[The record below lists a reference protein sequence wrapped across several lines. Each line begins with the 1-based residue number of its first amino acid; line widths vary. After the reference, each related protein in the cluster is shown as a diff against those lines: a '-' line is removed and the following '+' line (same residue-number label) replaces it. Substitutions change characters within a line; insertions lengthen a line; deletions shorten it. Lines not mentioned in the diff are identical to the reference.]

1 MQGGFCSRSF
11 SDLRGI
17 DMSKGY
23 DKQLAGK
30 LRLLTDYAFG
40 TISIE
45 EYQRDIEEKLTGDP
59 GAVRFAA
66 FVTVCDTR
74 VRATVFHGTGVSLE
88 AAVAQCCDHAIKG
101 VKKKD
106 IAPQWVKLEFVVK
119 SREVPIREAVD
130 EMFASYNEF
139 FRHGIS
145 MDRHYKYAY
154 TEAEINGNR
163 LLDYKDKLFDLR
175 TFNKYTMTRDD
186 DVILKTPSMI
196 LIFDCD
202 GFFCDDRDQVYTLY
216 GDGNNCGRRIMDGIT
231 AKVVKSVVSS
241 GARFLI
247 SQLHPDG
254 SFNYGYYPIYHK
266 LIPGYNILRH
276 ASTIWSL
283 VCASEIV
290 TDKNLQKSALS
301 AIRYMI
307 CQIAHL
313 DGGIAYLIEETAGE
327 IKLGGNAVAIITLS
341 QYMKVFG
348 SDEYIPLCEELGRGI
363 LKMMKDDGSFVHVL
377 DANTLALKEVY
388 RTVYYDGEA
397 AFALA
402 RLAGMTEQKGVWLEA
417 ARRAV
422 DHFIDG
428 GYEQYR
434 DHWVAYAVNE
444 LTMYEPERRYY
455 EFAMRNLWNN
465 LEQIRNQITTYHTYL
480 EMLMAGY
487 ETYRRITEDE
497 VQIDYPESF
506 DIVKVAEAIF
516 HRAEYMLNGYGYP
529 EYVMYLKKPYF
540 FQGTFFVRHDGYRV
554 RIDDVQHFCGAYIAF
569 YKRYDELLKIL
580 GE

>member
-1 MQGGFCSRSF
+1 
-11 SDLRGI
+11 
-17 DMSKGY
+17 MSKGY
-23 DKQLAGK
+23 DKLLAAK

-40 TISIE
+40 TISME
-45 EYQRDIEEKLTGDP
+45 EYQSDIAPELAGDE

-66 FVTVCDTR
+66 FVSVCDTHT
-74 VRATVFHGTGVSLE
+74 RATVFHGAGASLE
-88 AAVAQCCDHAIKG
+88 EAVAQCCGNAIKG

-106 IAPQWVKLEFVVK
+106 IDPKWVKFEIVVR
-119 SREVPIREAVD
+119 SRETPIREAVD
-130 EMFASYNEF
+130 SMFESYHEF

-186 DVILKTPSMI
+186 DVILKTPSVI

-202 GFFCDDRDQVYTLY
+202 GFFCDERDEVYTLY
-216 GDGNNCGRRIMDGIT
+216 GKGNNCGRRIMDEIT
-231 AKVVKSVVSS
+231 MKDIKSVVGS
-241 GARFLI
+241 GTRFLI
-247 SQLHPDG
+247 SQMHPDG

-276 ASTIWSL
+276 TSTIWSL
-283 VCASEIV
+283 VCASEIIQ
-290 TDKNLQKSALS
+290 DKNLHKYALS

-313 DGGIAYLIEETAGE
+313 DDGIAYLVEETAGE

-341 QYMKVFG
+341 QYMKVFET
-348 SDEYIPLCEELGRGI
+348 DEYVPLCEELGRGI
-363 LKMMKDDGSFVHVL
+363 LKMMKSDGSFVHVL
-377 DANTLALKEVY
+377 DAATLELKEEQ

-402 RLAGMTEQKGVWLEA
+402 RLAGMSESKSVWLEA
-417 ARRAV
+417 ARRVV
-422 DHFIDG
+422 DHFIKA
-428 GYEQYR
+428 GYEKYR

-444 LTMYEPERRYY
+444 VTMHDPKPEYY
-455 EFAMRNLWNN
+455 EFAMRNLWSN
-465 LEQIRNQITTYHTYL
+465 LELIYNQETTYHTYL

-487 ETYRRITEDE
+487 ETYHRIREE
-497 VQIDYPESF
+497 QAQITFPDGF
-506 DIVKVAEAIF
+506 DIVRVAETIF
-516 HRAEYMLNGYGYP
+516 HRARYMLNGYGYP
-529 EYVMYLKKPYF
+529 EYVMYFRKPYF
-540 FQGTFFVRHDGYRV
+540 FRGAFFVRHDGYRV

-569 YKRYDELLKIL
+569 YKRYNEIAEII